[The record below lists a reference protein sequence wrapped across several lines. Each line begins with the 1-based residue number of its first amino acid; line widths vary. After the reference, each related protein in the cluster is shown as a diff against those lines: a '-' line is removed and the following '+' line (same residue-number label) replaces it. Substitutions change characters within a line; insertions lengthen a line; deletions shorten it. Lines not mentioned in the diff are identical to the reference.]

1 VSKAVILLDAG
12 PLSLI
17 SNPKESGLALQCNQ
31 WLQALLLNDYRVL
44 VPEITDYE
52 VRRELLRANKVKG
65 IQRLN
70 SVKTALGYI
79 PITTEIMLQAAQLWA
94 IARNQGQPTADDK
107 ALDADVILA
116 ATALVLA
123 NQWNETIIA
132 TSNVKHLA
140 RFTSAQSW
148 LDISP

>member
-1 VSKAVILLDAG
+1 MSKVVILLDAA

-17 SNPKESGLALQCNQ
+17 SNPKASNPALKYHQ
-31 WLQALLLNDYRVL
+31 WLQAFLLNNHCVL

-52 VRRELLRANKVKG
+52 VRRELLRANKAKG

-70 SVKTALGYI
+70 SIKTALDYI
-79 PITTEIMLQAAQLWA
+79 PITTDIMFQAAQLWA

-116 ATALVLA
+116 ATALVL
-123 NQWNETIIA
+123 IIL
-132 TSNVKHLA
+132 KKLEL
-140 RFTSAQSW
+140 SAAKW
-148 LDISP
+148 L

>member
-1 VSKAVILLDAG
+1 VSRAVILLDAG

-17 SNPKESGLALQCNQ
+17 SNPKESGIALECNQ
-31 WLQALLLNDYRVL
+31 WLRSLLFNGSSVL
-44 VPEITDYE
+44 VPEIADYE
-52 VRRELLRANKVKG
+52 VRRELLRANKIQG

-70 SVKTALGYI
+70 RVKTELGYI
-79 PITTEIMLQAAQLWA
+79 PLTTDIMLQAAQLWA

-116 ATALVLA
+116 ATALVLTSEGNPA
-123 NQWNETIIA
+123 VVA
-132 TSNVKHLA
+132 TTNVKHIA

-148 LDISP
+148 KDILP